1 MNHIDAPEKAVPVM
15 CPTQIS
21 LWMDRMLPQL
31 FGEGVDYQHLKSV
44 VINSKNYHICEA
56 INPNNQHVE
65 RFYFDTSAYQNRSYP
80 IAEIERLDLPLPD
93 APIPLSEFLPASELE
108 LYPWQDKTQ
117 LKQWLA
123 EITLVSK
130 AHASNQIQ
138 RSVAAYYW
146 DDHRL
151 VISPVRYYTEDDIPV
166 LHGFHFYKL
175 FILHQLI
182 HKAEAHDKN
191 ETETPFWSNTSEKM
205 PLSGIDCIQFTPLT
219 PFNFAHDFVN
229 YTLWTHQL
237 SAFSHPAECSAF
249 SLTVGYGVRSNLFT
263 LAEIRR
269 AISDAHTDLKTQQI
283 LLGLL

>member
-1 MNHIDAPEKAVPVM
+1 
-15 CPTQIS
+15 
-21 LWMDRMLPQL
+21 MDRMLPQL
-31 FGEGVDYQHLKSV
+31 FGESVDYQHLKNV
-44 VINSKNYHICEA
+44 VIDGKNYAICEV
-56 INPNNQHVE
+56 IHPHKPEVE
-65 RFYFDTSAYQNRSYP
+65 HFYFDTSAYQDRAYP
-80 IAEIERLDLPLPD
+80 IAEIERLNLPLPD
-93 APIPLSEFLPASELE
+93 APIPLSEFLPDSELA

-130 AHASNQIQ
+130 AHASSQIQ

-151 VISPVRYYTEDDIPV
+151 VISPVRDYTEDDIPV

-191 ETETPFWSNTSEKM
+191 ETETHFWLNTTKEM
-205 PLSGIDCIQFTPLT
+205 PQSGVDCIQFTPLT
-219 PFNFAHDFVN
+219 PFNFAHDVVN

-237 SAFSHPAECSAF
+237 NAFSHPAECSAF
-249 SLTVGYGVRSNLFT
+249 SQTVGYGVRSNLFS
-263 LAEIRR
+263 LVEIRR
-269 AISDAHTDLKTQQI
+269 AISDAHTDFKTQQI